1 MDIFLQIS
9 QNFKNTAVFEA
20 HRYNDLQGAVLKEH
34 IFSMTKS
41 VHMLS

>member
-9 QNFKNTAVFEA
+9 QNFQNTAVFEA
-20 HRYNDLQGAVLKEH
+20 YRYNHLQGAVLKEY
-34 IFSMTKS
+34 IFSITKS